1 MHPRPPRHSA
11 GEQLCRT
18 PVESSI
24 LLYWAQ
30 GEAVRPTNTP
40 AGVINCPALTHA
52 STYPFCRR
60 APEKLRAYLEYVKG
74 TLKPSVSP
82 VAQSVLVAYYSNQ
95 RQANTYSEGRTTIR
109 LLEST
114 VRLAQA
120 HARLMYQAE
129 VTLRDAIYVVLLME
143 ASTHQAKV
151 IPNLSALH
159 SRFDDDPDATY
170 PFLRDIVLSNLGLD
184 VDGNPLA
191 PSRGGRG
198 GS

>member
-1 MHPRPPRHSA
+1 MGA
-11 GEQLCRT
+11 C
-18 PVESSI
+18 
-24 LLYWAQ
+24 WAQ
-30 GEAVRPTNTP
+30 GEAVQPTNTL

-52 STYPFCRR
+52 STCPLCRR

-74 TLKPSVSP
+74 TFKPSVSP

-95 RQANTYSEGRTTIR
+95 RQANTHSEGRTTIR

-184 VDGNPLA
+184 VNGNPLA
-191 PSRGGRG
+191 PSRGGGG